1 MLIQQQGLLGAA
13 GRVERNS
20 CLMVRYG
27 AAQLHRTPYFSEA
40 ALAGD

>member
-40 ALAGD
+40 ALVGD